1 MAARGYLDRIG
12 STGAYSIGMTK
23 LPKAPWMFNVM
34 SAGVKADRKAR
45 IVGVALSALLL
56 VWSATAAA
64 EPDSAQEW
72 NAVGVRHRSRLE
84 PEKALEAFRKAHQL
98 APSPKSR
105 GQMGF
110 VEHDLGQFTAAEQHL
125 AGALAAHK
133 DPWVIKNRRFLAE
146 ALAMTRLRLGH
157 VSVRGPAG
165 ATVRV
170 QGAPVGTLPLSL
182 PLSLPEGETWIA
194 VAAPGHLPWEQ
205 RLTITGGKELEVVAD
220 LVPDRGDLPDITHPP
235 PDRHVEGGP
244 GRPPTLG
251 DQAPGTLTPDPHPRA
266 VAWTLVGV
274 GAALAGAAVWSFTTR
289 GPSCPGAS
297 PGGRICNQAPR
308 ASWPGM
314 AFAGTSVLALAAGI
328 TLFVW

>member
-1 MAARGYLDRIG
+1 
-12 STGAYSIGMTK
+12 
-23 LPKAPWMFNVM
+23 M
-34 SAGVKADRKAR
+34 SAGVKADPRAR
-45 IVGVALSALLL
+45 IVGVAVSTLLM

-64 EPDSAQEW
+64 EPDSAEGW
-72 NAVGVRHRSRLE
+72 NAAGVRHRKKLE
-84 PEKALEAFRKAHQL
+84 PVKALEAFRRAHEID
-98 APSPKSR
+98 ASPKSR

-125 AGALAAHK
+125 AEALAAHK

-146 ALAMTRLRLGH
+146 ALAMTRLRLGR

-170 QGAPVGTLPLSL
+170 KGAPVGTLPLSL
-182 PLSLPEGETWIA
+182 PLSLPEGKTWIA

-220 LVPDRGDLPDITHPP
+220 LVPDRRDLPDIHPP
-235 PDRHVEGGP
+235 PDRHVAAGP
-244 GRPPTLG
+244 AGASTLS
-251 DQAPGTLTPDPHPRA
+251 DQPPGTLTPEPHPRT

-289 GPSCPGAS
+289 EPSCPAAY

-308 ASWPGM
+308 PSWPSM
-314 AFAGTSVLALAAGI
+314 AFAGTSVFALAAGI